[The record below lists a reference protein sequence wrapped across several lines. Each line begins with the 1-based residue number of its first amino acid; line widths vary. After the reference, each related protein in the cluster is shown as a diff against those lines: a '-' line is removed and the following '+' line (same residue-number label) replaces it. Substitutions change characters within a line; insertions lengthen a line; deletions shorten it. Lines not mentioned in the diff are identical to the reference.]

1 MALTQTYGLDDAA
14 IIDPNVRRVATFKNN
29 TAGSVSLTGDVT
41 SSGGAGTSLDLKIDG
56 TTQVTYGL
64 IFGVYTGFT
73 QPNTSGTLFFGIG
86 DAANYIL
93 IAGSGLG
100 GGVVMAA
107 SGAITIAGPSCAISN
122 TVTVGS
128 LVDSALTSG
137 RVVFAGA
144 SGLLSDDA
152 DMTFATDTFTVTKS
166 QVKAGTSS
174 SNAKVGGVLSA
185 STTAVGNVGVGEDD
199 LITYSVPANTLATNL
214 DYIEFDMFFTFAA
227 NANTKR
233 VKIKYGATTLFDTTA
248 LILNGVDGRAQGII
262 IRTGATTQKAICTF
276 TTSTALLTQLT
287 DYATPGETLSGA
299 VTLKATGE
307 ATSNNDV
314 SQEVLIVKS
323 YTG

>member
-1 MALTQTYGLDDAA
+1 MGLTQTFGLDDVVTVGNTSQRLT
-14 IIDPNVRRVATFKNN
+14 IFKHA
-29 TAGSVSLTGDVT
+29 TAGSTSLRADVT
-41 SSGGAGTSLDLKIDG
+41 SSAGVGNCLDLYVDG
-56 TTQVTYGL
+56 SVQCSYGL
-64 IFGVYTGFT
+64 FSGVFHGFAA
-73 QPNTSGTLFFGIG
+73 PNDVFFGLSS
-86 DAANYIL
+86 ASAYIL
-93 IAGSGLG
+93 ITPSTVSYGGTLSG
-100 GGVVMAA
+100 
-107 SGAITIAGPSCAISN
+107 GPISC
-122 TVTVGS
+122 TS
-128 LVDSALTSG
+128 LTSSALTSG
-137 RVVFAGA
+137 RYAQIGTAGILQDSSDA
-144 SGLLSDDA
+144 TYSGSTS
-152 DMTFATDTFTVTKS
+152 TFTKS

-174 SNAKVGGVLSA
+174 SNVKVGGVLSA
-185 STTAVGNVGVGEDD
+185 STTAVGNVGTGEDD

-248 LILNGVDGRAQGII
+248 LVLNAVDGRAQGII

-276 TTSTALLTQLT
+276 TTSTTLLTQLT
-287 DYATPGETLSGA
+287 DYTTPGETLSGA